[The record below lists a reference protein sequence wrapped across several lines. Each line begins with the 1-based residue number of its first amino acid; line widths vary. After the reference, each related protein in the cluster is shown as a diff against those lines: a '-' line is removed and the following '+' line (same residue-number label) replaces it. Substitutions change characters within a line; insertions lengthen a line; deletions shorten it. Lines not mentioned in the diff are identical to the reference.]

1 MPGPFVNRNFEII
14 LKTTIMKKIFLIPT
28 LFAFVLT
35 LSLTSCKDKDA
46 AVETETT
53 ESYSTETTMD
63 TVPTPVEEMPAVNDS
78 AAVTAPAP

>member
-1 MPGPFVNRNFEII
+1 
-14 LKTTIMKKIFLIPT
+14 MKKIFFIPT
-28 LFAFVLT
+28 LLTAFVLT